1 MQQEICRQMYQT
13 FARCNAKDRDSSDSP
28 LAPSSNTKISASSFA
43 TTRRNVEKWL
53 QQRLALAREE
63 SEIQEEVQKQQTASA
78 EVDMQQAAGAEVD
91 MQKTAC
97 AEVDMQ
103 QTASAE
109 VDMQQKTGAEAA
121 SAEVDTQ
128 QAASAEIQAQQVSN
142 PKEQLELNL
151 QPETSQSM
159 DCSLKSSTSSHCRD
173 SNQDSRVRNSG
184 QFNLFS
190 TEILES
196 LDKPERLL
204 KSPAQFTQHSRRSS
218 AFGDTPTNM
227 SLASDPRTLTCPQQ
241 PDSRPHSVTSPQLSM
256 TSPQGSVTSQYPN
269 HSVNITKMWSHDGSS
284 IEGVSGSDRAADTHK
299 LLKQMASHNT
309 SYNDITSMSLELHV
323 NTRDSLCPDP
333 TKDCVEAVF
342 LHVHHDTALSQ
353 SLLYVLISLASGS
366 YHMPIFT
373 WLGEGVTVVP
383 CATEQKLLEELTG
396 IVRRHDPDLL
406 VGWEVHKLSW
416 GYLLRRS
423 MALKLNLANELS
435 RMPKVVSRPEL
446 SQEFVLHSSEFA
458 RVGGRILVN
467 MWKVMRHQMGLGLIP
482 ALTNY
487 NFENVVHSILNL
499 RVPKFSYRDLTD
511 WYQLPKQ
518 RQRVLD
524 YYLQRTQLLHQMEQQ
539 IDFIGQTSEFARVY
553 GIEFCDVI
561 IKGTQYKVESMMLRI
576 AKPLNFVA
584 VSPNVQQRVKMNPPE
599 CIQLT
604 LEPESQF
611 YADPVIVLD
620 FQSLYPSIMIAYNY
634 CFSTC
639 LGNIAELEKSGG
651 EDFKFGCTSLR
662 IPAHV
667 LSKLKN
673 HINVS
678 PQWSCICQGICAEGS
693 NLQNGGGDTGHQTHG
708 ETLHVPVQV

>member
-1 MQQEICRQMYQT
+1 MGLSVVSNTYPYFSKLDDCDRAT
-13 FARCNAKDRDSSDSP
+13 AHPLSKLCNKRFADRCTKHLPDVMLRTGTV
-28 LAPSSNTKISASSFA
+28 LTAPSLLPQIRRYQPVHSPP
-43 TTRRNVEKWL
+43 TRRNVEKWL

-78 EVDMQQAAGAEVD
+78 EVDMQ
-91 MQKTAC
+91 KTAC

-103 QTASAE
+103 QTAGAEVDMQKAANAEVDMQQKTGAEVDMQQTAGAEVDMQKAANAEVDMQKTASAEVNTQQAASAEVDTQQKTGAEVDMQKAASAEVDTQQAASAEVDTQQAASAGVDMQKAANAEVDMQKTASAEVNTQQAASAE
-109 VDMQQKTGAEAA
+109 VDMQQKTGAEVDMQKAA

-128 QAASAEIQAQQVSN
+128 KAASAEIQAQQVSN

-353 SLLYVLISLASGS
+353 SLLYVLISLSSGS

-518 RQRVLD
+518 R
-524 YYLQRTQLLHQMEQQ
+524 
-539 IDFIGQTSEFARVY
+539 
-553 GIEFCDVI
+553 
-561 IKGTQYKVESMMLRI
+561 
-576 AKPLNFVA
+576 
-584 VSPNVQQRVKMNPPE
+584 
-599 CIQLT
+599 
-604 LEPESQF
+604 
-611 YADPVIVLD
+611 
-620 FQSLYPSIMIAYNY
+620 
-634 CFSTC
+634 
-639 LGNIAELEKSGG
+639 
-651 EDFKFGCTSLR
+651 
-662 IPAHV
+662 
-667 LSKLKN
+667 
-673 HINVS
+673 
-678 PQWSCICQGICAEGS
+678 
-693 NLQNGGGDTGHQTHG
+693 
-708 ETLHVPVQV
+708 